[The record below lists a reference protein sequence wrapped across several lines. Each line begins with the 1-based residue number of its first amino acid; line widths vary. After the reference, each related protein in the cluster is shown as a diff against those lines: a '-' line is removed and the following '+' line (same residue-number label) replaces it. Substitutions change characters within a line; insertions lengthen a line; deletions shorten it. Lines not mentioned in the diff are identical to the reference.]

1 MAGQPLP
8 NTKLATFYTARLLL
22 GNNTDAARQ
31 LGKIF
36 GWGNSTV
43 RARLQG
49 HTEAEVKDALLSLI
63 DAEKAPTAAPDAP
76 LPTID
81 EHITIARLRR
91 DLHEAKRRGEELA
104 LGLGDAQDFRTNIL
118 GLVGE
123 PLYPRKIVAPK
134 GNRRAMTWVIN
145 LFDNHLGKRVAP
157 EEVSGLQTYNV
168 EIARNR
174 VARTFAK
181 SVELIKLNGSPV
193 DRILVVFGGDNVN
206 GALRLDDDRNN
217 EISPFAQS
225 RAFAE
230 CARDGLDFLLGE
242 FKCDLD
248 AVWLP
253 GNHGRTTANPP
264 SVEIGENYDC
274 IAGAL
279 VEWHYQNHPRVHVSN
294 TGQADALIDIYGR
307 GYLFTHGDRIGTGG
321 GDGQIG
327 ALGPTKR
334 GSLKIGQ
341 QQIEIGKYIE
351 GLPDLAAVIMGHY
364 HVHWTDFDVYVS
376 GAACGPDPW
385 AFLKL
390 RAKPKPPYQWLL
402 GIEAEKGIIEEKRL
416 FVGHPDEGPICSFRS
431 S

>member
-1 MAGQPLP
+1 MASQSIA
-8 NTKLATFYTARLLL
+8 NSKLATFYTARLVLDS
-22 GNNTDAARQ
+22 NVAAARR
-31 LGKIF
+31 LNELF
-36 GWGNSTV
+36 GWGSSTV
-43 RARLQG
+43 RGRLQG
-49 HTEAEVKDALLSLI
+49 RTEDEVKEALLGLI
-63 DAEKAPTAAPDAP
+63 ETENAPTAAPETP
-76 LPTID
+76 EPTVD
-81 EHITIARLRR
+81 EHVIIARLRR
-91 DLHEAKRRGEELA
+91 DLHESKRRSEELA
-104 LGLGDAQDFRTNIL
+104 LGLGDAQDFRGNIL

-123 PLYPRKIVAPK
+123 PLAPRKITAPK
-134 GNRRAMTWVIN
+134 SNKRAMTWVIV
-145 LFDNHLGKRVAP
+145 LSDNHLGKRITP
-157 EEVSGLQTYNV
+157 DEVSGLQSYNV

-174 VARTFAK
+174 VAKTFAK
-181 SVELIKLNGSPV
+181 SVELIRLNGSPV
-193 DRILVVFGGDNVN
+193 DRILVMCLGDNVN
-206 GALRLDDDRNN
+206 GALRLDDFQNN
-217 EISPFAQS
+217 EIGPFAQS

-230 CARDGLDFLLGE
+230 CVRDGLDFLLDS
-242 FKCDLD
+242 FKVVIDVCF
-248 AVWLP
+248 LP
-253 GNHGRTTANPP
+253 GNHGRTVANPP

-279 VEWHYQNHPRVHVSN
+279 VEWHFENNPRVHVSN

-307 GYLFTHGDRIGTGG
+307 GYLFTHGDRIGSGG

-351 GLPDLAAVIMGHY
+351 DLPDLAAVIMGHY

-416 FVGHPDEGPICSFRS
+416 FVGHPDEGPICSFRAR
-431 S
+431 

>member
-1 MAGQPLP
+1 MATAPLP
-8 NTKLATFYTARLLL
+8 KAKLAAFYTARLLT
-22 GNNTDAARQ
+22 GSNTEAARQ

-43 RARLQG
+43 RSRLQG
-49 HTEAEVKDALLSLI
+49 TTVVEVKAGLLSLI
-63 DAEKAPTAAPDAP
+63 ESEKLPTAATV
-76 LPTID
+76 PTPTVD
-81 EHITIARLRR
+81 EHVTIAHLRR
-91 DLHEAKRRGEELA
+91 DLREARARSEELA
-104 LGLGDAQDFRTNIL
+104 LGLGDAQDFRGNIL

-123 PLYPRKIVAPK
+123 PLCPRKIVAPK
-134 GNRRAMTWVIN
+134 GKRRAMTWVIV
-145 LFDNHLGKRVAP
+145 LSDNHLGKRIMP

-168 EIARNR
+168 EIARAR
-174 VARTFAK
+174 IARTFAK
-181 SVELIKLNGSPV
+181 SVELIRLNGSPV
-193 DRILVVFGGDNVN
+193 DRILVMCLGDNVN
-206 GALRLDDDRNN
+206 GALRQDDDRNN
-217 EISPFAQS
+217 EIGPFAQS
-225 RAFAE
+225 RVFAE
-230 CARDGLDFLLGE
+230 CVRDGLDLLLDS
-242 FKCDLD
+242 FTCDID
-248 AVWLP
+248 IVFLP

-279 VEWHYQNHPRVHVSN
+279 IEWHFTNHKRVHVSN
-294 TGQADALIDIYGR
+294 TGQADALIDSYGR

-334 GSLKIGQ
+334 GALKIGQ

-351 GLPDLAAVIMGHY
+351 DLPDLAAVIMGHY

-376 GAACGPDPW
+376 GSACGPDPW

-416 FVGHPDEGPICSFRS
+416 FIGHPSEGPICSFRAA
-431 S
+431 